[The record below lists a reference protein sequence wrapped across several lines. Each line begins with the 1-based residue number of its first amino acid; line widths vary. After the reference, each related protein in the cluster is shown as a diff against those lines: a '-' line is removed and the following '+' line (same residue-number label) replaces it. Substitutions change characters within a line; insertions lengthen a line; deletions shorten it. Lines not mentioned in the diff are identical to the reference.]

1 MGRHVAGSQAMN
13 RIRPY
18 NDAVV
23 GRTTRGWRGTTSSNQ
38 GHELLPAQRDT
49 AWLMCTRAPALIVTN
64 VRVVRGV
71 ALVFS
76 MLLVI
81 AAGASSAEATTLHRG
96 SPVAPHAPSLSPSA
110 SRADAARRHQIVP
123 PTSGSNWPA
132 YLFGAT
138 HGSDNVSATAITTS
152 NASSLRAVWSYIPTG
167 RKPLGNVIYSSP
179 IVYGGQVYVGSQN
192 GTFYDLNETTGAVV
206 WRHYAG
212 VQPQTTCGVVT
223 GRGFVSTATVASSP
237 ATGRTTVYVT
247 APNGFMYAW
256 NASNGRL
263 EWRSVVAIPSKNQ
276 NDYFNWSSPTVANG
290 RIYVGVSSNC
300 DHPLVQGGERVY
312 DQASGQLLATFDTT
326 PPNDAGG
333 SIWSSA
339 LVASDGSV
347 YVTTGNQTS
356 QGGAPGYSQSIVRLD
371 PNTLQVDNY
380 WTLPENQQAS
390 DGDFGGSATGWTA
403 NLPSGPTAMVGAC
416 NKNGTYY
423 ALNASDLAAGPV
435 WQDPIDEYL
444 GGVGICLAAAVWDQ
458 AGGRLLLSGSNAT
471 INGTSYGGSVQDTN
485 PATGAAIWQTGL
497 PAAVMGTPTLDG
509 AGVLAV
515 PTMPRQ
521 AGETSAVYLLNESN
535 GQVLYTINTGNTP
548 VFAQPVFADNYV
560 FVATA
565 GGGVTAYEPTAG

>member
-1 MGRHVAGSQAMN
+1 MN
-13 RIRPY
+13 RISSY
-18 NDAVV
+18 SDAVV
-23 GRTTRGWRGTTSSNQ
+23 GRTTRSGRGTTSSNQ
-38 GHELLPAQRDT
+38 VDELLPEQWNT
-49 AWLMCTRAPALIVTN
+49 ARPMPAGAPVGIITN
-64 VRVVRGV
+64 VRAL

-76 MLLVI
+76 TLLIV
-81 AAGASSAEATTLHRG
+81 ATSASSAEALTLHRG
-96 SPVAPHAPSLSPSA
+96 SSVAPHAGSPVPSA
-110 SRADAARRHQIVP
+110 SRFHEAGRSQIPP

-138 HGSDNVSATAITTS
+138 HSSDNASATDITTS
-152 NASSLRAVWSYIPTG
+152 NAYSLHPVWSYIPTG
-167 RKPLGNVIYSSP
+167 SKPLGNVIYSSP
-179 IVYGGQVYVGSQN
+179 VVYDGQVYVGSQN

-206 WRHYAG
+206 WSHYTA
-212 VQPQTTCGVVT
+212 QQQQTTCGIVT
-223 GRGFVSTATVASSP
+223 GRGFVSTATVAPSP
-237 ATGRTTVYVT
+237 ATGKTTVYVA

-256 NASNGRL
+256 NASNGRRV
-263 EWRSVVAIPSKNQ
+263 WRSVVAIPSRKQ

-290 RIYVGVSSNC
+290 KIYVGVSSNC
-300 DHPLVQGGERVY
+300 DHPLVQGGEKVY
-312 DQASGQLLATFDTT
+312 DQASGQLSATFDTT
-326 PPNDAGG
+326 PPNDAGA

-339 LVASDGSV
+339 LVANDGTA
-347 YVTTGNQTS
+347 YVTTGNQNS

-371 PNTLQVDNY
+371 PSTLQVDNY

-390 DGDFGGSATGWTA
+390 DGDFGGSATEWTA
-403 NLPSGPTAMVGAC
+403 DLPSGPTAMVGAC

-423 ALNASDLAAGPV
+423 ALGASDLAAGPV

-444 GGVGICLAAAVWDQ
+444 GGVGICIAAAVWDQ
-458 AGGRLLLSGSNAT
+458 ANGRLFLSGSNAS
-471 INGTSYGGSVQDTN
+471 INGTNYGGSVQDTN

-497 PAAVMGTPTLDG
+497 PAAVMGTPALDG

-535 GQVLYTINTGNTP
+535 GQVLDTIDTGNTP
-548 VFAQPVFADNYV
+548 VFAQPVFADSYV